1 MSGRSSTGI
10 GERVIRRRE
19 KQGIDP
25 AELNELRKRLSTIE
39 DLVAKL
45 LRAAVLFVIVV
56 VLLTLL
62 DLVSVVVALG
72 VVFAGLAIAGQS
84 IVLDYLMGI
93 LILVEGQFYV
103 GDWVS
108 IATNNV
114 VVSGTVEEIGL
125 RRTILRDVSGTVHSV
140 SNGEV
145 RVSSN
150 LTRVYAVLQ
159 VEIPLVPEADI
170 EQAIAVTNRVGAE
183 MYADPEW
190 STRLLE
196 APALRR
202 RSPRHRP
209 GRHAARHRPGPGR
222 GPLRGRFRAPAPA
235 ADRLRGRG
243 HRRRPAPPPAGA
255 VSGYDA
261 PRMLPD
267 GRAPAASSWPLSAAP
282 CGWATWSSAWR
293 LINKLFP
300 TVEGRGPGRHRRL
313 HRSAQRLLPDRHHH
327 VGRLRLTART
337 GRPG

>member
-1 MSGRSSTGI
+1 MNPDEVVGFLEAHWFALIFWSVVALIVFRLVRPVVDRI
-10 GERVIRRRE
+10 GERIIRSRE

-39 DLVAKL
+39 DLVSKL

-159 VEIPLVPEADI
+159 VEIPLVPEADL
-170 EQAIAVTNRVGAE
+170 EKAIGVTNRVGAE

-196 APALRR
+196 APALRVDSR
-202 RSPRHRP
+202 RSAIWESRC
-209 GRHAARHRPGPGR
+209 
-222 GPLRGRFRAPAPA
+222 
-235 ADRLRGRG
+235 
-243 HRRRPAPPPAGA
+243 APP
-255 VSGYDA
+255 
-261 PRMLPD
+261 
-267 GRAPAASSWPLSAAP
+267 
-282 CGWATWSSAWR
+282 
-293 LINKLFP
+293 
-300 TVEGRGPGRHRRL
+300 VESR
-313 HRSAQRLLPDRHHH
+313 
-327 VGRLRLTART
+327 ART
-337 GRPG
+337 ASRPLPSSGGAC

>member
-1 MSGRSSTGI
+1 MNPDELVGFLEANWFALVFWSLAALLAFRLVRPVVDRI
-10 GERVIRRRE
+10 GERIIRSRE

-45 LRAAVLFVIVV
+45 LRAAVIFVILVV
-56 VLLTLL
+56 VLTLL
-62 DLVSVVVALG
+62 DLVSVIVAMG

-103 GDWVS
+103 GDWIS

-114 VVSGTVEEIGL
+114 AVSGTVEEIGL

-150 LTRVYAVLQ
+150 MTRVYAVLQ
-159 VEIPLVPEADI
+159 VEIPLIPEVDL

-196 APALRR
+196 APHYGAIPSVTDLGVTLRAIGRVQGADRFAAASELRR
-202 RSPRHRP
+202 RLLVAYASDSIAVAQRIRP
-209 GRHAARHRPGPGR
+209 
-222 GPLRGRFRAPAPA
+222 PAP
-235 ADRLRGRG
+235 
-243 HRRRPAPPPAGA
+243 
-255 VSGYDA
+255 
-261 PRMLPD
+261 
-267 GRAPAASSWPLSAAP
+267 
-282 CGWATWSSAWR
+282 
-293 LINKLFP
+293 
-300 TVEGRGPGRHRRL
+300 
-313 HRSAQRLLPDRHHH
+313 
-327 VGRLRLTART
+327 
-337 GRPG
+337 

>member
-1 MSGRSSTGI
+1 MNPDEVVGFLEAHWFALIFWSVVALVAFRLVRPVVDRI
-10 GERVIRRRE
+10 GERIIRSRE

-39 DLVAKL
+39 DLVSKL

-159 VEIPLVPEADI
+159 VEIPLVPEADL
-170 EQAIAVTNRVGAE
+170 EKAIGVTNRVGAE

-196 APALRR
+196 APAYASIPAVSDLGVTLRAAGRVQGADRFTSASELRR
-202 RSPRHRP
+202 RLLNAY
-209 GRHAARHRPGPGR
+209 AA
-222 GPLRGRFRAPAPA
+222 
-235 ADRLRGRG
+235 
-243 HRRRPAPPPAGA
+243 
-255 VSGYDA
+255 
-261 PRMLPD
+261 
-267 GRAPAASSWPLSAAP
+267 
-282 CGWATWSSAWR
+282 
-293 LINKLFP
+293 
-300 TVEGRGPGRHRRL
+300 EGI
-313 HRSAQRLLPDRHHH
+313 SVAQRL
-327 VGRLRLTART
+327 
-337 GRPG
+337 RPPAP

>member
-1 MSGRSSTGI
+1 MNTDEFVAFLEANWFALVFWSLAALIVFRLVRPIVDRI
-10 GERVIRRRE
+10 GERVIRTRE

-25 AELNELRKRLSTIE
+25 AELNELRKRLATIQ
-39 DLVAKL
+39 DLVSKL
-45 LRAAVLFVIVV
+45 LRAGVVFVILV

-114 VVSGTVEEIGL
+114 IVSGTVEEIGL

-150 LTRVYAVLQ
+150 MTRVYAVLQ
-159 VEIPLVPEADI
+159 VEIPLIPEVDL
-170 EQAIAVTNRVGAE
+170 EQAIAITNRVGAE

-190 STRLLE
+190 SSRLLE
-196 APALRR
+196 APRYGSIPSVTDLGVTLRAIGRVQGADRFAAASELRR
-202 RSPRHRP
+202 RLLVAYASDSIAVAQRIRP
-209 GRHAARHRPGPGR
+209 
-222 GPLRGRFRAPAPA
+222 PAP
-235 ADRLRGRG
+235 
-243 HRRRPAPPPAGA
+243 
-255 VSGYDA
+255 
-261 PRMLPD
+261 
-267 GRAPAASSWPLSAAP
+267 
-282 CGWATWSSAWR
+282 
-293 LINKLFP
+293 
-300 TVEGRGPGRHRRL
+300 
-313 HRSAQRLLPDRHHH
+313 
-327 VGRLRLTART
+327 
-337 GRPG
+337 

>member
-1 MSGRSSTGI
+1 MNPDELVGFLEANWFALVFWSLAALIVFRLVRPIVRRIT
-10 GERVIRRRE
+10 ERVISSRE
-19 KQGIDP
+19 RQGIDP

-45 LRAAVLFVIVV
+45 LRAAVVFVILV

-62 DLVSVVVALG
+62 DLVSVVVAMG

-103 GDWVS
+103 GDWVN

-196 APALRR
+196 APRYGAIPSVTDLGVTLRAIGRVQGADRFAAASELRR
-202 RSPRHRP
+202 RLLIAY
-209 GRHAARHRPGPGR
+209 G
-222 GPLRGRFRAPAPA
+222 
-235 ADRLRGRG
+235 ADGI
-243 HRRRPAPPPAGA
+243 A
-255 VSGYDA
+255 V
-261 PRMLPD
+261 
-267 GRAPAASSWPLSAAP
+267 
-282 CGWATWSSAWR
+282 
-293 LINKLFP
+293 
-300 TVEGRGPGRHRRL
+300 
-313 HRSAQRLLPDRHHH
+313 AQRL
-327 VGRLRLTART
+327 
-337 GRPG
+337 RPPPVAG